1 MKIVRLFDIHW
12 DKNSEPPKECSS
24 SQMTIGGRRML
35 PYCFSK
41 SSNAKRSCVRVKSFS
56 RLQITPTNGVKGKY
70 DHKEF
75 T

>member
-12 DKNSEPPKECSS
+12 DKNSEPPKERSS

-41 SSNAKRSCVRVKSFS
+41 SSNAKRSCVRVKF
-56 RLQITPTNGVKGKY
+56 LGKGNLAK
-70 DHKEF
+70 HETLVMKTLFE
-75 T
+75 